1 MRLVRPSFGFQCRC
15 NCLPHFCCK
24 RIKSWGTKS
33 PFRSRNCCK
42 LASFTLHYWRQSRI
56 IVPMGSFWIIQDI
69 NKCKTVAQR
78 KIHSQEVNYIGHY
91 VDFSE
96 NNLYFSVS
104 KNEKRIVF
112 SDLRTNKKVH
122 ITNGLPMGIRNAVAN
137 KSGKIFV
144 NNKDSIYLVDICSNF
159 DIVKVFKSKGI
170 KKQVIL
176 GRYYIT
182 GC

>member
-1 MRLVRPSFGFQCRC
+1 M
-15 NCLPHFCCK
+15 
-24 RIKSWGTKS
+24 
-33 PFRSRNCCK
+33 
-42 LASFTLHYWRQSRI
+42 
-56 IVPMGSFWIIQDI
+56 
-69 NKCKTVAQR
+69 
-78 KIHSQEVNYIGHY
+78 NYIGHY

-170 KKQVIL
+170 KK
-176 GRYYIT
+176 
-182 GC
+182 